1 MQAGPG
7 QDAALRRQVRLTWPC
22 KAEGSQR
29 GANVGSDIDA
39 RAYELVTPEEFGRLR
54 SRNYKH
60 HDLIRA
66 IRDMKS
72 MPAGQGVKLRCFG
85 TTREASRK
93 QKAAIQIAA
102 REGVSART
110 MVRGGWL
117 FIEKVRQR

>member
-1 MQAGPG
+1 VKRGVAAVEA
-7 QDAALRRQVRLTWPC
+7 DATAQSR
-22 KAEGSQR
+22 GSQR
-29 GANVGSDIDA
+29 GANVASEVGPRS
-39 RAYELVTPEEFGRLR
+39 YELVTPEEFGRLR

-60 HDLIRA
+60 HDLVRA

-85 TTREASRK
+85 TAREASRK

-102 REGVSART
+102 REGVPART

-117 FIEKVRQR
+117 FIEKLRQR